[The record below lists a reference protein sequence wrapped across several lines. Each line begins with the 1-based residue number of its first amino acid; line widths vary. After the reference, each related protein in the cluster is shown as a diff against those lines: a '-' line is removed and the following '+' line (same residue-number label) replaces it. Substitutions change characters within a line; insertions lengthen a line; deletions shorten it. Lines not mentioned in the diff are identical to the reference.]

1 MTSRKTYRAA
11 AIGRTGG
18 GGYGHGLH
26 KAFRELD
33 NVEFVALADED
44 EGGRCEARE
53 ETGVPKA
60 YSDYREMLR
69 RERPDIVSVGP
80 RWTDCHLEMVLASLE
95 TGAHVYCEKPMT
107 ADLEEG
113 DQIVSMAAAAGRKV
127 AVAHQG
133 VYLGGTRRVK
143 QVLEEGRIGRLQA
156 IYAHGKQDSRGG
168 GEDMIVLGTHLFNT
182 MRFFAGDVAW
192 MSAHVTVGG
201 RAIEPG
207 DVRDPTE
214 PVGPVAGD
222 CVNSYFAFENGVSGF
237 FDSRRDQPGRGRNFG
252 MEIVGSE
259 GRIALK
265 GGSGSDIMIYPYPA
279 FEASSREQEWQA
291 LDGVQQQDLQADGNT
306 AAVAD
311 LIEAIETDREPVSSA
326 RSAVAALEMILGSY
340 EAQITG
346 GRVALPMQ
354 RRHPLIAWK
363 EGFYD
368 RRGGPA
374 RDHTQ

>member
-1 MTSRKTYRAA
+1 MSDKMYRAV
-11 AIGRTGG
+11 AIGRTGRG
-18 GGYGHGLH
+18 NWGHGLH
-26 KAFRELD
+26 SGLKNHPRIE
-33 NVEFVALADED
+33 VVAVADED
-44 EGGRCEARE
+44 AE
-53 ETGVPKA
+53 ERQAKQEELAAPRA
-60 YSDYREMLR
+60 YADWREML
-69 RERPDIVSVGP
+69 EAEQPEVVTVGP
-80 RWTDCHLEMVLASLE
+80 RWTDCHLEMVLACLE
-95 TGAHVYCEKPMT
+95 VGAHVYCEKPMT

-207 DVRDPTE
+207 DVRDSTE

-237 FDSRRDQPGRGRNFG
+237 FDSRKDQPGRGRNFG

-291 LDGVQQQDLQADGNT
+291 LDGVQQQDMQADGNT

>member
-1 MTSRKTYRAA
+1 MKSGKIYRAA
-11 AIGRTGG
+11 AIGRSGG

-26 KAFRELD
+26 RAFQELD
-33 NVEFVALADED
+33 SVDFVALADED
-44 EGGRCEARE
+44 EEGRRKAQE
-53 ETGVPKA
+53 ETGVPRA
-60 YSDYREMLR
+60 YAHYREMLS
-69 RERPDIVSVGP
+69 RECPEIVSVGP
-80 RWTDCHLEMVLASLE
+80 RWADCHLEMVLACLE
-95 TGAHVYCEKPMT
+95 AGAHVYCEKPMT

-113 DQIVSMAAAAGRKV
+113 DQIVSMAAAAGKRV

-133 VYLGGTRRVK
+133 VYLNGTRRVK
-143 QVLEEGRIGRLQA
+143 RALEEGRIGRLQA

-182 MRFFAGDVAW
+182 MRFFAGDVGW

-201 RAIEPG
+201 RAIEPE
-207 DVRDPTE
+207 DVRDATE

-222 CVNSYFAFENGVSGF
+222 CVNSYFAFEDGVSGF
-237 FDSRRDQPGRGRNFG
+237 FDSRKDQPGGGKHFG

-279 FEASSREQEWQA
+279 FEAFAKDRKWQA
-291 LDGVQQQDLQADGNT
+291 LEGVKQQDMQADGNK

-311 LIEAIETDREPVSSA
+311 LIEAIEADREPVSSA
-326 RSAVAALEMILGSY
+326 RSAVAALEMILGAY

-346 GRVALPMQ
+346 SRVALPMQ

-368 RRGGPA
+368 R
-374 RDHTQ
+374 